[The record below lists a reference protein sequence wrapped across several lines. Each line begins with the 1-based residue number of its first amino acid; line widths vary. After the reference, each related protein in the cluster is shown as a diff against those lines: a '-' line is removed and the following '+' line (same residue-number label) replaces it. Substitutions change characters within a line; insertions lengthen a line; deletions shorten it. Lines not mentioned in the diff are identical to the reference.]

1 MRLSYAIVTYGERFQ
16 LFVEIELEH
25 GTVHTKWAK
34 NAPVSEPLPIAVPH
48 RVRSLGFEIVGT
60 GHYVPGKPVSN
71 ADLAR
76 VIDTSDEWIFQ
87 RSGIRQR
94 HFAPEG
100 VGASDLGAEA
110 ARRALEAARVSP
122 GEVDYVLFATMTP
135 DYVFPGSGALL
146 AAKLGLDGV
155 PSLDL
160 RQQCA
165 AMLFGL
171 QLVDGLIKSG
181 AAKTILFVGAEAH
194 AGFMPWEDWDA
205 LDADSQREVTPEARA
220 RATAHRNLAVLF
232 GDGAG
237 ALVFRATDRD
247 AGLCG
252 IDLHTDG
259 RYAKL
264 LHVPGGGFRT
274 RPYWKAEMFEA
285 QEHVPRMDGR
295 ELFKFAV
302 TRLPRSARAL
312 LEKTGTRPE
321 SIDWFLAHQA
331 NSRIND
337 HIRDELGVPPAKMPS
352 NIDRFGNTS
361 AATLPIL
368 IDEMTRG
375 GSLKR
380 GDLTMMLALGAGLH
394 WGSALVRW

>member
-1 MRLSYAIVTYGERFQ
+1 M
-16 LFVEIELEH
+16 
-25 GTVHTKWAK
+25 
-34 NAPVSEPLPIAVPH
+34 
-48 RVRSLGFEIVGT
+48 
-60 GHYVPGKPVSN
+60 
-71 ADLAR
+71 
-76 VIDTSDEWIFQ
+76 DTSDDWIFQ

-94 HFAPEG
+94 HYAPEG
-100 VGASDLGAEA
+100 VGASDLGFEA
-110 ARRALEAARVSP
+110 AKRAIEDARISVS
-122 GEVDYVLFATMTP
+122 EIDYVLFATMTP

-155 PSLDL
+155 PALDL

-165 AMLFGL
+165 AMLFGM
-171 QLVDGLIKSG
+171 QMVDGLIKSG

-205 LDADSQREVTPEARA
+205 LDPANNRTITGEARE
-220 RATAHRNLAVLF
+220 RANAHRNLAVLF

-237 ALVFRATDRD
+237 AVVFRATDRE

-252 IDLHTDG
+252 LKLHTDG
-259 RYAKL
+259 NYAKL

-274 RPYWKAEMFEA
+274 RPYWKADAFSA
-285 QEHVPRMDGR
+285 QDHIPRMDGR

-302 TRLPRSARAL
+302 TRLPRAARAL
-312 LEKTGTRPE
+312 LEETGETVD

-337 HIRDELGVPPAKMPS
+337 HIRDELGITPAKMPS

-368 IDEMTRG
+368 IDELSHTG
-375 GSLKR
+375 TLKR
-380 GDLTMMLALGAGLH
+380 GDMTMMLALGAGVH
-394 WGSALVRW
+394 WGCALVRW